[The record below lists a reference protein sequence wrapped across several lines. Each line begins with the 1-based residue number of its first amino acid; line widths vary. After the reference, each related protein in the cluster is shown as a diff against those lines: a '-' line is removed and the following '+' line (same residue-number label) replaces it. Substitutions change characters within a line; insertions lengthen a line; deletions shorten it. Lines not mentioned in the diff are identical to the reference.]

1 MNNEKPC
8 GEDKARRGLCGVR
21 PRPEGGSRVAD
32 DGLCDS
38 EQAKRNGGA
47 AETVLHE
54 ADRRAQQESR
64 RRVSA
69 AEAEINHHKQWQI
82 EQSGPRKM
90 QREPGLNH
98 QREQRGNGNR
108 AGAELVHLDVG
119 LAHAEVKG
127 AVHGL
132 ATWGGAGFDATGAGG
147 LASGASFPF
156 SGCRVS
162 RTSTSSSFSRFAAG
176 LMRICLKLTPGWMA
190 VMVPTGRSRGKMRS
204 MPLVM
209 TRSPTLTSSSFGTY
223 FMVMSG
229 SPTPPTGLWMRES
242 ASMAPTPLCLS
253 VSRSTCE
260 VLAHA
265 SITFPTTPSVV
276 MTPLFRRIA
285 FSLPRASSIVRLSLP

>member
-8 GEDKARRGLCGVR
+8 GEGKSRRGMFGVQSR
-21 PRPEGGSRVAD
+21 AEGGSQVAD

-176 LMRICLKLTPGWMA
+176 LLGNFLKLKPGW
-190 VMVPTGRSRGKMRS
+190 VGGVGSTGRARGKKRS
-204 MPLVM
+204 IALVV
-209 TRSPTLTSSSFGTY
+209 TRPAPPTSSA
-223 FMVMSG
+223 V
-229 SPTPPTGLWMRES
+229 
-242 ASMAPTPLCLS
+242 
-253 VSRSTCE
+253 
-260 VLAHA
+260 
-265 SITFPTTPSVV
+265 
-276 MTPLFRRIA
+276 
-285 FSLPRASSIVRLSLP
+285 

>member
-1 MNNEKPC
+1 SNRRLMNNEKPC
-8 GEDKARRGLCGVR
+8 GEGKSRRGMFGVQSR
-21 PRPEGGSRVAD
+21 AEGGSQVAD

-147 LASGASFPF
+147 LASGDRKSTRLN
-156 SGCRVS
+156 SSHVS
-162 RTSTSSSFSRFAAG
+162 ISYAVF
-176 LMRICLKLTPGWMA
+176 CLK
-190 VMVPTGRSRGKMRS
+190 KK
-204 MPLVM
+204 
-209 TRSPTLTSSSFGTY
+209 TR
-223 FMVMSG
+223 
-229 SPTPPTGLWMRES
+229 R
-242 ASMAPTPLCLS
+242 
-253 VSRSTCE
+253 
-260 VLAHA
+260 
-265 SITFPTTPSVV
+265 
-276 MTPLFRRIA
+276 
-285 FSLPRASSIVRLSLP
+285 